1 MSLLSNEKMFEYF
14 LMFFGI
20 NLKNKFLAH
29 FLTGLTFSVFSLLFI
44 RYFIKFTNNDGF
56 NSLFIDLMPMMF
68 FFSELLSFLLIKIK
82 SEKIL
87 ELNSK
92 MKNYRKLNFVKKHN
106 INKPLIIA
114 IVVWIIST
122 IFLHHVI
129 NIKIEKLM
137 ITFGISSSNKLFLK
151 IITTLY
157 SHFWK
162 LLLHLIYHELNNRY
176 SDIVEDF
183 ALEMERK
190 LTFPDINAIEVTH
203 RIIIQFIDFQT
214 SLKES
219 VGFIKPFMLTYS
231 T

>member
-1 MSLLSNEKMFEYF
+1 
-14 LMFFGI
+14 
-20 NLKNKFLAH
+20 
-29 FLTGLTFSVFSLLFI
+29 
-44 RYFIKFTNNDGF
+44 
-56 NSLFIDLMPMMF
+56 
-68 FFSELLSFLLIKIK
+68 
-82 SEKIL
+82 
-87 ELNSK
+87 
-92 MKNYRKLNFVKKHN
+92 
-106 INKPLIIA
+106 
-114 IVVWIIST
+114 
-122 IFLHHVI
+122 
-129 NIKIEKLM
+129 M

-214 SLKES
+214 SFKES
-219 VGFIKPFMLTYS
+219 VGFIKPFMSTYS